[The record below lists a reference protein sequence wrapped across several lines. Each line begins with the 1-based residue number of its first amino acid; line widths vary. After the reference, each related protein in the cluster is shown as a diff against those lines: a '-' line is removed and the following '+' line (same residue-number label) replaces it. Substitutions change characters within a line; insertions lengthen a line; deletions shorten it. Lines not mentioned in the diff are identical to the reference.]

1 MAAFLFHSFSF
12 SSSVLYTFCFLCTCV
27 VLHFLAAVRRNSP
40 TLHIA
45 MAKRPRDADADADV
59 DAGSMHS
66 AVRMRRVLPRPLSP
80 RPVEQIVA
88 AESAKSDAGALVSA
102 SIDDTD
108 SKQWDAYYTARYLKF
123 NANTGSEE
131 INGSTEDGHA
141 ITNDVLAITDN
152 ARILL
157 IELTADEENL
167 LQKATG
173 ATGVSGVR

>member
-1 MAAFLFHSFSF
+1 
-12 SSSVLYTFCFLCTCV
+12 
-27 VLHFLAAVRRNSP
+27 
-40 TLHIA
+40 

-141 ITNDVLAITDN
+141 ITNDVLP
-152 ARILL
+152 ILTML
-157 IELTADEENL
+157 
-167 LQKATG
+167 G
-173 ATGVSGVR
+173 FC

>member
-1 MAAFLFHSFSF
+1 
-12 SSSVLYTFCFLCTCV
+12 
-27 VLHFLAAVRRNSP
+27 
-40 TLHIA
+40 

-141 ITNDVLAITDN
+141 ITMDVLAITDN

-157 IELTADEENL
+157 IELTADEERFVAESYWRYRRFWSPLAMAL
-167 LQKATG
+167 L
-173 ATGVSGVR
+173 VSAGKRNPDGSSKK